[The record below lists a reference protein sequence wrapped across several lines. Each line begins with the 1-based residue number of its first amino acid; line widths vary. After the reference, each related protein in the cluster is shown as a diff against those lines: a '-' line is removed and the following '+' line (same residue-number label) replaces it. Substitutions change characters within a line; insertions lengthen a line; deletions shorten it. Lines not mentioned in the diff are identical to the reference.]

1 MFNKCLINKIENG
14 QMKREMNQ
22 EQKGKTFQINEW
34 LAELD
39 ISAYS
44 LKGVFKR
51 TPQQIH
57 TAINSAK
64 YPTLKDKIYSYLL
77 KKVNKKRP
85 VSFRET
91 K

>member
-1 MFNKCLINKIENG
+1 MFNKQIENRK
-14 QMKREMNQ
+14 MKKEMSQ
-22 EQKGKTFQINEW
+22 EQKGTTFQINEW
-34 LAELD
+34 LAELN

-64 YPTLKDKIYSYLL
+64 YPTLKDKIYTYLL
-77 KKVNKKRP
+77 KKISKKRL
-85 VSFRET
+85 ELLED
-91 K
+91 KK

>member
-1 MFNKCLINKIENG
+1 MFNKQIENRK
-14 QMKREMNQ
+14 MKKEMSQ
-22 EQKGKTFQINEW
+22 EQKGTTFQINEW
-34 LAELD
+34 LAELN

-64 YPTLKDKIYSYLL
+64 YPTLKDKIYTYLL
-77 KKVNKKRP
+77 KKISKKRP

>member
-1 MFNKCLINKIENG
+1 MFNKQIENRK
-14 QMKREMNQ
+14 MKKEMSQ
-22 EQKGKTFQINEW
+22 EQKGTTFQINEW
-34 LAELD
+34 LAELN

-64 YPTLKDKIYSYLL
+64 YPTLKDKIYTYLL
-77 KKVNKKRP
+77 KKISKKRP
-85 VSFRET
+85 ISFRET

>member
-1 MFNKCLINKIENG
+1 MFNKQIENRK
-14 QMKREMNQ
+14 MKKEMSQ
-22 EQKGKTFQINEW
+22 EQKGTTFQINEW
-34 LAELD
+34 LAELN

-64 YPTLKDKIYSYLL
+64 YPTLKDKIYTYLL
-77 KKVNKKRP
+77 KKISKKRP
-85 VSFRET
+85 VSFREA